1 MAAVQRKRASSQP
14 IDHRTSGNLDLSY
27 RTPLSVRSYDAF
39 NALAARRAAPFFVA
53 QANKFGSPVLELGAG
68 TGLISWEVAAAG
80 FDIVAI
86 DLSAPMLEQ
95 AEVKRTYYD
104 REIGNRIE
112 FIHADMVKLALD
124 RRFSLVILPGRAF
137 QHLTTPQEQRAVL
150 SNIAEHLDPG
160 GGLVMNMFDPDL
172 LLCLPGTRPPSDEE
186 LAHDPASGRCFRRN
200 FQSRETDPQ
209 RQLFS
214 ETIRIDALD
223 STKRVI
229 ESEETSWSLRWSYQQ
244 EMHYLLELAGF
255 TVEAL
260 YSDFIGSPPAYGLEQ
275 VWIARR
281 GK

>member
-1 MAAVQRKRASSQP
+1 MRRKRASSQP
-14 IDHRTSGNLDLSY
+14 IDHRTSGNVDLYY

-39 NALAARRAAPFFVA
+39 NALSARTAAPFFVA

-80 FDIVAI
+80 FAIVAV
-86 DLSAPMLEQ
+86 DLSAPMLAL
-95 AEVKRTYYD
+95 AEAKRADYD
-104 REIGNRIE
+104 IEIGNRIE
-112 FIHADMVKLALD
+112 FIHGDMVKLTLD
-124 RRFSLVILPGRAF
+124 RRFSLAILPGRVF
-137 QHLTTPQEQRAVL
+137 QHLTTPQEQRATL
-150 SNIAEHLDPG
+150 NNIADHLDPD
-160 GGLVMNMFDPDL
+160 GGLVIHLFDPNL
-172 LLCLPGTRPPSDEE
+172 LLCLPDARPPSDEE
-186 LAHDPASGRCFRRN
+186 LAHDQASGRRFRRN
-200 FQSRETDPQ
+200 FPARKTGPQ
-209 RQLFS
+209 EQLFT

-223 STKRVI
+223 SKNRVI

-275 VWIARR
+275 VWIARL